1 MELRLFITAFLLVLV
16 AFHVCAEDE
25 KKEVERDVEKRMD
38 AFMGK
43 RQDRGG
49 KRMDPA
55 WLGKRMSDPSAF
67 GKRMD
72 AAWMG
77 KRMSDPSAF
86 GKRMDVGWMGKRD
99 LPLEAER
106 EAEKRMDAFMG
117 KRLLDR
123 GGKRMD
129 AFMGKRDENRRGE
142 EEELQKEM
150 DDFFRRFGVR
160 ER

>member
-67 GKRMD
+67 V
-72 AAWMG
+72 
-77 KRMSDPSAF
+77 
-86 GKRMDVGWMGKRD
+86 KRMDVGWMGKRD